1 VYLEKVEKTTL
12 GQRESKIY
20 VIQLNNLKILKL
32 QDFAEGHIN
41 LTLVPMF
48 HPFGIL
54 ILDVLTIFSLH
65 QSHANRYKRYIVP
78 VLSVFMDFYV
88 RVFVRVFT

>member
-1 VYLEKVEKTTL
+1 
-12 GQRESKIY
+12 
-20 VIQLNNLKILKL
+20 
-32 QDFAEGHIN
+32 
-41 LTLVPMF
+41 MF
-48 HPFGIL
+48 HPFDML

-88 RVFVRVFT
+88 RVFVRVFTWVPFIPSLVCLFVQILYSVHHLVVPGNVSNSSLYMDFTAVLQVK

>member
-1 VYLEKVEKTTL
+1 MMHQFSSAVSML
-12 GQRESKIY
+12 
-20 VIQLNNLKILKL
+20 
-32 QDFAEGHIN
+32 
-41 LTLVPMF
+41 
-48 HPFGIL
+48 HPFGTL
-54 ILDVLTIFSLH
+54 VLVLNTFLFH